1 MQDLIKV
8 DNKIETE
15 RLMKRGEQS
24 AMTGFLNFLPN
35 VEVKDDNR
43 GLPGFFTESP
53 IEKIKNKKL
62 PSIPLLIG
70 VTGQETAN
78 GINLQSIKGNWGSFE
93 AFLKNLT
100 SNLGVKEVTNTLS
113 NALKQN
119 LQLPDVAQ
127 YISVPETLKPAAILA
142 KITEIS
148 TDVLFNL
155 PATLLANAWS
165 SSKSPAFMYHFDYSS
180 RNLIKGREILSGLPL
195 VSKGDESGS
204 VDRDK
209 RAPVA
214 HGDELAYL
222 FDLSDVFGNPLG
234 ARNEMSP
241 EDQQVRSRFARVI
254 TEFVSLSK
262 NVSGGEL
269 FKSPFSNKGS
279 SYIQI
284 SDKLAIKSDFRYKL
298 WILGLLN

>member
-8 DNKIETE
+8 DNQIEAE
-15 RLMKRGEQS
+15 RLKRRGEQS
-24 AMTGFLNFLPN
+24 AMTGFLNFLPH
-35 VEVKDDNR
+35 VEMKDDER

-53 IEKIKNKKL
+53 TEKIKNKKL

-78 GINLQSIKGNWGSFE
+78 GINLQSIKGTWGSFE

-113 NALKQN
+113 NALKLN

-127 YISVPETLKPAAILA
+127 YISVPPNLTPTEILA

-155 PATLLANAWS
+155 PATLLADAWS
-165 SSKSPAFMYHFDYSS
+165 QSKAPAFMYQFDYSS
-180 RNLIKGREILSGLPL
+180 RSSIKGSEILSGLPL
-195 VSKGDESGS
+195 VSRGGEMV
-204 VDRDK
+204 VDK
-209 RAPVA
+209 EGKLPVA
-214 HGDELAYL
+214 HGDELGYL
-222 FDLSDVFGNPLG
+222 FDLSDVFGNPLEG
-234 ARNEMSP
+234 RTVMSK

-262 NVSGGEL
+262 NASGGDL
-269 FKSPFSNKGS
+269 FKSPFSKGS

-284 SDKLAIKSDFRYKL
+284 SGKLEIKSDFRCKL
-298 WILGLLN
+298 